1 MSIQLCLQKRAMFI
15 CNLSI
20 SLSVTHIK
28 QIQSFPIAVPGGL
41 ERSGVGK
48 QLLTC
53 LASPTVSKTVRVST
67 WRIAGDTWGVAT
79 IIDLLC
85 FLLHLWHHLT
95 FIRVKEGINLK
106 SEMFISFINNHSTCC
121 CCFSRLF
128 GIFMDNDFGP
138 SPLSLSIWKA
148 KKKVSLGLWPN
159 FCLFVAFQAI
169 AFHDR
174 LQSSRVPWPNL
185 T

>member
-1 MSIQLCLQKRAMFI
+1 MLYNIHNQLK
-15 CNLSI
+15 
-20 SLSVTHIK
+20 IK
-28 QIQSFPIAVPGGL
+28 KPCQNIGMRGCRLCPIKGFPPFPKVDNVL
-41 ERSGVGK
+41 F
-48 QLLTC
+48 
-53 LASPTVSKTVRVST
+53 
-67 WRIAGDTWGVAT
+67 
-79 IIDLLC
+79 C
-85 FLLHLWHHLT
+85 F

-128 GIFMDNDFGP
+128 GIFMDNDFEP
-138 SPLSLSIWKA
+138 SPLSLSIRKA

-174 LQSSRVPWPNL
+174 LQSSRVP
-185 T
+185 